1 MANMDTLFYQ
11 DQYRQEFDASVLNC
25 FEDKKGWAVILDQT
39 AFYPEGGGQPADHGF
54 LDDVRVLDVKEK
66 NDEIIH
72 YTDKPLPIGG
82 NVHGVIDW
90 DRRFDFMQNHTGEH
104 IVSGIIHQLFGYEN
118 VGFHMGDVIQVD
130 YSGPLSAAEIRDV
143 ERRANE
149 IIWTSQPVIISYPS
163 QEELQEIPY
172 RSKKELQGTVRIV
185 TVQNADICA
194 CCGTHV
200 RTAGEVGLIKIIS
213 AEKHKG
219 GVRLEVLCGKRAF
232 DYVCMLQEQNHEI
245 STRLCTPPDQ
255 TAASVVR
262 LDEAMQEKNR
272 QLMEMTAVYLQE
284 RMRQREQ
291 EELAVDVLKGI
302 DRNSMRRYADDLVK
316 EKGCGT
322 AAVLNWQDNGSFDY
336 VIITQRDLGL
346 RKLAKDLNQKLNGR
360 GGGSDE
366 MIQGSFAAEEERI
379 LAVLKEMIRPE

>member
-82 NVHGVIDW
+82 KVHGVIDW

-219 GVRLEVLCGKRAF
+219 GMRLEVLCGKRAF

-255 TAASVVR
+255 TAAGVVR

-322 AAVLNWQDNGSFDY
+322 AAVLNRQDNGSFDY

-379 LAVLKEMIRPE
+379 LAVLQEMIRPE